1 MLQRHLCSRA
11 RFCHPFSL
19 LLFIILILNPFK
31 AAVTFKMAAAT
42 KRKHVL
48 VMTMPAF
55 GHYIPGLELAK
66 KIIEHHD
73 VTFVLSIHKFKDIE
87 ERGIL
92 PPAPIQLHTFDDGFT
107 YNVDEHIGDLTGF
120 VKQLCV
126 SKPYYENFINS
137 LTITGDQKPG
147 TSAIAPVDA
156 IFCDATMPMP
166 FQACHNR
173 DILTYGFVPLSAK
186 LFASYGA
193 IDENTPS
200 VPDEEFFSGTDE
212 SLNRGGKMAESF
224 KSLALDFGSAQA
236 LVKEVLFNSFEEL
249 EPEAVVML
257 NSLPKFAKT
266 PVAFIGPL
274 LPEHKE
280 KPEDEFTK
288 KIRSWLD
295 KQGERSVVY
304 FSFGTVA
311 VPSAEQLA
319 EVAEALVSLKQP
331 FIWSLRSYQQ
341 DMLPL
346 KYIRSTVETM
356 SDETPYLI
364 LHWTPQKRI
373 LAHKST
379 GVYVSH
385 CGWNST
391 LEAVSYGV
399 PVVAWP
405 MLGDQHNNAALIEQ
419 WGIGRCV
426 PVAGMKSQTTLAKDI
441 ADIIATVGGWKGSQA
456 GENPFLRKAQELSDK
471 AKNAS
476 SPDGKSTKNLLEVM
490 NKIADM

>member
-1 MLQRHLCSRA
+1 
-11 RFCHPFSL
+11 
-19 LLFIILILNPFK
+19 
-31 AAVTFKMAAAT
+31 
-42 KRKHVL
+42 
-48 VMTMPAF
+48 MPAF

-66 KIIEHHD
+66 KIAKYHD
-73 VTFVLSIHKFKDIE
+73 VTFGLSIHKFKDIE
-87 ERGIL
+87 GRGIL

-107 YNVDEHIGDLTGF
+107 YNVDEHIGDLKAF
-120 VKQLCV
+120 VQQIHDC
-126 SKPYYENFINS
+126 KPFYESFINS
-137 LTITGDQKPG
+137 LAITSDPRPG
-147 TSAIAPVDA
+147 TSTIPPVDA
-156 IFCDATMPMP
+156 IFCDLSMPMP
-166 FQACHNR
+166 LRACRNR
-173 DILTYGFVPLSAK
+173 KILTYGFVPFAAQ
-186 LFASYGA
+186 LFASYGTF
-193 IDENTPS
+193 DENTPS
-200 VPDEEFFSGTDE
+200 VPDEVFFSGTDE
-212 SLNRGGKMAESF
+212 LANQGKKIAESF
-224 KSLALDFGSAQA
+224 KTLGLEFLDAQT
-236 LVKEVLFNSFEEL
+236 LVTEVLFNSFEEL
-249 EPEAVVML
+249 EPNVKTML
-257 NSLPKFAKT
+257 ATLPKMANT

-280 KPEDEFTK
+280 KPEDEITK

-341 DMLPL
+341 DMLPP
-346 KYIRSTVETM
+346 KYIHSTVNTM
-356 SDETPYLI
+356 SDKTPYLI
-364 LHWTPQKRI
+364 LHWTPQKEI
-373 LAHKST
+373 LGHKST

-405 MLGDQHNNAALIEQ
+405 MFGDQHNNAALIEQ

-426 PVAGMKSQTTLAKDI
+426 PVAGMKSQTMPAKDI
-441 ADIIATVGGWKGSQA
+441 ADIIATVGGWQEVRIESRPYL
-456 GENPFLRKAQELSDK
+456 EKAQELSKK
-471 AKNAS
+471 AKKAS
-476 SPDGKSTKNLLEVM
+476 SPEGKSTQNLLEVM